1 MAKAKKKRI
10 PHYNHHDAPRN
21 SQRGGGGGSA
31 AVEKGK
37 KMHTFS
43 RLSSSGKDG
52 SSKTLHKNNQ
62 QQKKQQPQK
71 QHARPTIPFGR
82 RDRILLIGEGD
93 FSFARSL
100 AVHHRCKHV
109 LATCYDSKEMVHSKY
124 PQVEK
129 NISEFLDAF
138 SRKKK
143 KRESGTTGEEEK
155 AEGEENAGQDEGAEQ
170 DRDDGGK
177 GEEGGREEETNHNI
191 DDDDD
196 DNDDNGQKRRTR
208 RHGPRVLYSVDARK
222 LGSAAGGGKE
232 VRTGFPRREP
242 RHPAWKRG
250 AASSVAAANERRP
263 GGGGPWDII
272 CFNFP
277 HVGGLSTDVNRQV
290 RSNQEL
296 LVAFFRGCVPLLS
309 VPASH
314 DGEEENDESDFE
326 EYTDS
331 ELSDD
336 DDDDDDD
343 DLAGAEDDNDIHA
356 STGTRQQGFGGKR
369 RTEPGQILVTLFE
382 GEPYT
387 LWNIRDLA
395 RHAGLRV
402 VTSFRFPW
410 TSYPGY
416 SHARTLGEIEGRHGG
431 RGGWRGEEREARTY
445 VFEVKTDKYVEAM
458 QTKSR
463 RKRARE
469 GSDSDDSD

>member
-1 MAKAKKKRI
+1 M
-10 PHYNHHDAPRN
+10 
-21 SQRGGGGGSA
+21 
-31 AVEKGK
+31 
-37 KMHTFS
+37 
-43 RLSSSGKDG
+43 
-52 SSKTLHKNNQ
+52 
-62 QQKKQQPQK
+62 
-71 QHARPTIPFGR
+71 
-82 RDRILLIGEGD
+82 
-93 FSFARSL
+93 
-100 AVHHRCKHV
+100 
-109 LATCYDSKEMVHSKY
+109 HSKY

-129 NISEFLDAF
+129 NISELLGAF

-143 KRESGTTGEEEK
+143 KRGSGTTAEEEK
-155 AEGEENAGQDEGAEQ
+155 AEGEENAGQDEGIEQ

-177 GEEGGREEETNHNI
+177 GEEGGREEETNNSN
-191 DDDDD
+191 DDDD
-196 DNDDNGQKRRTR
+196 DNGQRRHTR

-242 RHPAWKRG
+242 RRPAWKRG
-250 AASSVAAANERRP
+250 AAAAANERRP

-296 LVAFFRGCVPLLS
+296 LVAFFRACVPLLS

-314 DGEEENDESDFE
+314 DGEEDDDESDFE

-336 DDDDDDD
+336 DDD
-343 DLAGAEDDNDIHA
+343 LARAEDDSDVHA
-356 STGTRQQGFGGKR
+356 STGTRQQGSGGKR

-445 VFEVKTDKYVEAM
+445 VFEVKTENYVDAM

-469 GSDSDDSD
+469 ESDSDDSD

>member
-1 MAKAKKKRI
+1 MPKAKEKRI
-10 PHYNHHDAPRN
+10 PHYNHHEAPRN
-21 SQRGGGGGSA
+21 SQRGGAGGG
-31 AVEKGK
+31 AVGKCK

-52 SSKTLHKNNQ
+52 STLHNNNNQ
-62 QQKKQQPQK
+62 QQKRQQ
-71 QHARPTIPFGR
+71 QHVRPTIPFGK

-100 AVHHRCKHV
+100 AVHHRCKDV
-109 LATCYDSKEMVHSKY
+109 LATCYDSKETVHSKY
-124 PQVEK
+124 PQAEK
-129 NISEFLDAF
+129 NISAFLDAF

-143 KRESGTTGEEEK
+143 RESGTAEE
-155 AEGEENAGQDEGAEQ
+155 AEDEGGTEQ
-170 DRDDGGK
+170 GRDDGGK
-177 GEEGGREEETNHNI
+177 GERGEETNNN
-191 DDDDD
+191 DDDD
-196 DNDDNGQKRRTR
+196 GQKRRTR

-222 LGSAAGGGKE
+222 LGSAAGGGKK
-232 VRTGFPRREP
+232 VRTGFPRWELR
-242 RHPAWKRG
+242 RPAWKRG
-250 AASSVAAANERRP
+250 AAAANPAVASERRP

-296 LVAFFRGCVPLLS
+296 LVAFFRACVPLLS
-309 VPASH
+309 VPTSH
-314 DGEEENDESDFE
+314 DGEDDDESDFE
-326 EYTDS
+326 GYTDS
-331 ELSDD
+331 EFSDD
-336 DDDDDDD
+336 NDDDTEGNGV
-343 DLAGAEDDNDIHA
+343 AGAEDDGDA
-356 STGTRQQGFGGKR
+356 RASSTGTRRGEKR

-445 VFEVKTDKYVEAM
+445 VFEVKTENYVDAM

-463 RKRARE
+463 KKRARE